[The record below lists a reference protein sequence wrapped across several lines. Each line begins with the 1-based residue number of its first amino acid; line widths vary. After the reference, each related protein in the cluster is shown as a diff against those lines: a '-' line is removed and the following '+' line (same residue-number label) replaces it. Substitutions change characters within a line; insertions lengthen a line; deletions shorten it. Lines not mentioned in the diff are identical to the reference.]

1 LIITTKRMGEE
12 GLRWFVATVEDIN
25 DPLKIGRVRVR
36 VVNEH
41 DDPSITTN
49 DLLWATPIIPIT
61 SASANGV
68 GRSPTGLLPG
78 SHVFGFYLD
87 GHEKQL
93 PMLWG
98 SYAKLPDGTQATN
111 DIPTLAREINNL
123 VKNPVGPEP
132 ATPYAAK
139 YPFNHVWKTQSG
151 HVFEAD
157 DTPANERI
165 QVYHKSGTYV
175 EINKDGQM
183 VTKVVDKDFEII
195 VKDKTVYVGGNC
207 NIQVVGSATINV
219 GGSLNATIGGS
230 ATMKAA
236 SWNVTGNMTLNG
248 SLTSTGDVVA
258 AGISLD
264 KHTHGGVQSGG
275 SRTTPPS

>member
-1 LIITTKRMGEE
+1 MGEE

-132 ATPYAAK
+132 ASPYAAK

-151 HVFEAD
+151 HAFEAD

-175 EINKDGQM
+175 EINKDGRI
-183 VTKVVDKDFEII
+183 VVKSTDNSYEI
-195 VKDKTVYVGGNC
+195 VAGDKTLYVKGTC
-207 NIQVVGSATINV
+207 NIEVQGDCNITAAADVNISAGSGIVLDAAGGLNIINS
-219 GGSLNATIGGS
+219 GNITTDGNISSGSG
-230 ATMKAA
+230 A
-236 SWNVTGNMTLNG
+236 SGTFT
-248 SLTSTGDVVA
+248 SSTGKVITVQN
-258 AGISLD
+258 GIVTSIY
-264 KHTHGGVQSGG
+264 
-275 SRTTPPS
+275 

>member
-1 LIITTKRMGEE
+1 MGEE
-12 GLRWFVATVEDIN
+12 GLRWFIATVEDIL
-25 DPLKIGRVRVR
+25 DPLKIGRVRIR
-36 VVNEH
+36 VINEH

-61 SASANGV
+61 SASANSV

-123 VKNPVGPEP
+123 VKTAIGPEP

-139 YPFNHVWKTQSG
+139 YPYNHAWQTQGG
-151 HVFEAD
+151 HAIEVD
-157 DTPANERI
+157 DTPANERLH
-165 QVYHKSGTYV
+165 VYHKSGTYV

-195 VKDKTVYVGGNC
+195 VKDKTVYIGGNC

-236 SWNVTGNMTLNG
+236 SWNVTGNMQLNG
-248 SLTSTGDVVA
+248 SLTTTGDVVA

-264 KHTHGGVQSGG
+264 KHTHGGVQGG
-275 SRTTPPS
+275 SSRTTGPA

>member
-1 LIITTKRMGEE
+1 MGEE
-12 GLRWFVATVEDIN
+12 GLRWFVATVEDVN

-132 ATPYAAK
+132 ATAYAAK
-139 YPFNHVWKTQSG
+139 YPFNHAWQTQSG
-151 HVFEAD
+151 HAIEVD
-157 DTPANERI
+157 DTPANERL

-175 EINKDGQM
+175 EINKDGQI
-183 VTKVVDKDFEII
+183 VIKSTDDSYEI
-195 VKDKTVYVGGNC
+195 VSGDKTLYVKGTC
-207 NIQVVGSATINV
+207 NIEVQGDCNITAAADVNISAGSGIVLDAA
-219 GGSLNATIGGS
+219 GGLNIVNSGNITTDGNISSGS
-230 ATMKAA
+230 GA
-236 SWNVTGNMTLNG
+236 SGTFT
-248 SLTSTGDVVA
+248 SSTGKVITVQN
-258 AGISLD
+258 GIVTSIY
-264 KHTHGGVQSGG
+264 
-275 SRTTPPS
+275 